1 MERRAS
7 RPSSFGV
14 AGRGRPALHQQ
25 VWIDINDMIPY
36 LITAAVSYLLG
47 SIPFGYVLVRI
58 FKHEDVRTLGSG
70 NIGATNVARKSPA
83 LGIATLVLDA
93 AKGLAAVLVARVLFS
108 GPHQQLIM
116 TTAALFAVL
125 GHLFPVWLKFRGGKG
140 VATSLGS
147 FILLTPK
154 SILCLVILFLVIAVA
169 FRYVSLGSIAVAAA
183 FPLLAWALHE
193 YVDPRQLGWIALVS
207 ALVIWRHRQN
217 IGRLAAGT
225 ESKLGTKSEIESG
238 TKSGTLGATRR

>member
-1 MERRAS
+1 M
-7 RPSSFGV
+7 
-14 AGRGRPALHQQ
+14 
-25 VWIDINDMIPY
+25 NMNPY

-47 SIPFGYVLVRI
+47 SIPFGYLLVRI
-58 FKHEDVRTLGSG
+58 FKGEDVRATGSG

-93 AKGLAAVLVARVLFS
+93 AKGLAAVLVARVLFG
-108 GPHQQLIM
+108 GPHQQLVM
-116 TTAALFAVL
+116 TTAAFFAVL

-140 VATSLGS
+140 VATSLGA

-154 SILCLVILFLVIAVA
+154 SILCLVVLFLIIAVA
-169 FRYVSLGSIAVAAA
+169 FRYVSLGSVAVAAA

-193 YVDPRQLGWIALVS
+193 YADPRQLVLIALVS

-217 IGRLAAGT
+217 IGRLATGT
-225 ESKLGTKSEIESG
+225 ESKLGSKLETKSEAESG
-238 TKSGTLGATRR
+238 TELDRESGTLGATRR

>member
-1 MERRAS
+1 MA
-7 RPSSFGV
+7 
-14 AGRGRPALHQQ
+14 AGRGRPALHRQI
-25 VWIDINDMIPY
+25 WMNMYPY
-36 LITAAVSYLLG
+36 LITGAVSYLLG
-47 SIPFGYVLVRI
+47 SIPFGYLLVRI
-58 FKHEDVRTLGSG
+58 FTGEDVRATGSG

-93 AKGLAAVLVARVLFS
+93 AKGLAAVLLARVLFS

-116 TTAALFAVL
+116 TTAAFFAVL

-140 VATSLGS
+140 VATSLGA

-154 SILCLVILFLVIAVA
+154 SILCLVALFLVIAIA
-169 FRYVSLGSIAVAAA
+169 FRYVSLGSVAVAAA

-193 YVDPRQLGWIALVS
+193 YVDPWQLVLIALVS
-207 ALVIWRHRQN
+207 LLVIWRHRQN

-225 ESKLGTKSEIESG
+225 ESKLGTELG
-238 TKSGTLGATRR
+238 TKSGTESGTSGVTRR